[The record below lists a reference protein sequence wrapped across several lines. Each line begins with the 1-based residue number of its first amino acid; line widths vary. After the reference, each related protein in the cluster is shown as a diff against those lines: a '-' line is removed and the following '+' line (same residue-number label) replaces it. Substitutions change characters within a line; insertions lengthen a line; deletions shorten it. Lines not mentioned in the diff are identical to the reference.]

1 MGLWDLLKPTNDS
14 IDINTAVE
22 RLKTEEGAVLLDVR
36 DSHEYAMGHIPGSV
50 NLSLSEISHVQFKA
64 PNTMLPVFVCCH
76 TGVRSARAVRYL
88 KSMGYR
94 EVKNAG
100 GIGRYHGQLVTG
112 EDPGE
117 LEKPESD
124 DPGKLNKLEGA
135 EPGAMNQPESEE
147 IPWVDGAEITVK
159 TEEGQTVISANPEG
173 LQSLAKQM
181 MFLAK
186 QTPGSHVHYDQDNA
200 LEEGS
205 DELVIE
211 LVK

>member
-1 MGLWDLLKPTNDS
+1 MGLWDLLKPTSDS

-117 LEKPESD
+117 LEKPESVD
-124 DPGKLNKLEGA
+124 TEA
-135 EPGAMNQPESEE
+135 PEKPERDE

-159 TEEGQTVISANPEG
+159 TEEGQTVISANSEG

-181 MFLAK
+181 QFLAK